1 MPLVTLNEVLSEA
14 EDKKIAIGA
23 FNIANYESCK
33 AVFDSA
39 KELKLPVIL
48 QIFRR
53 LVDNEK
59 ARDLAGLVRSMA
71 EDMPYPV
78 VLHMDHGNSLF
89 QVEKAIR
96 YGFTSVMI
104 DGSELPLQQNIN
116 LTREVVIM
124 AHQAG
129 LSVEAELGHIPAQD
143 KGDTENFLTVPDEAK
158 IFVRETSVDALA
170 IAIGTAHG
178 KYLVRPKLD
187 FERLKTIHSL
197 LNVPLVLHGGSDTPA
212 DDIKQAIKMGIRKV
226 NVATDFH
233 RVFIDE
239 VAKQAEAHKNKFSP
253 IDLYMHPVYEG
264 MRNLV
269 LNKLLVLSDKI

>member
-14 EDKKIAIGA
+14 EDKNIAIGA

-39 KELKLPVIL
+39 KELKMPVII

-116 LTREVVIM
+116 LTREVVTI

-129 LSVEAELGHIPAQD
+129 LSV
-143 KGDTENFLTVPDEAK
+143 
-158 IFVRETSVDALA
+158 
-170 IAIGTAHG
+170 
-178 KYLVRPKLD
+178 
-187 FERLKTIHSL
+187 
-197 LNVPLVLHGGSDTPA
+197 
-212 DDIKQAIKMGIRKV
+212 
-226 NVATDFH
+226 
-233 RVFIDE
+233 
-239 VAKQAEAHKNKFSP
+239 
-253 IDLYMHPVYEG
+253 
-264 MRNLV
+264 
-269 LNKLLVLSDKI
+269 